1 MLHTVLTAPPRLSDV
16 RLANA
21 LICIYFLTNEI
32 LETLYCTYIKRLPSC
47 YVMGC
52 DLLMVFCVR
61 RNSDGVTVNRGAEYR
76 LGIKNSRLATSL
88 SLYLRTDRR

>member
-32 LETLYCTYIKRLPSC
+32 LETLYCTYIKRLPSG

-52 DLLMVFCVR
+52 DLL
-61 RNSDGVTVNRGAEYR
+61 N
-76 LGIKNSRLATSL
+76 
-88 SLYLRTDRR
+88 